1 MSQPPQPFRAL
12 SLSYDLIEALSSV
25 IPAIREHDASLADQL
40 RRAAQSVAL
49 NLAESTG
56 NSRGNRR
63 SRIETACVGIRARAR
78 CRQSR
83 GIGQLHGLTS
93 ASPCPIP
100 LRTGS
105 TQETKAALH
114 IARCW
119 RYVDEATIRRAF
131 DLADDI
137 AKLCWRL
144 TR

>member
-1 MSQPPQPFRAL
+1 MAM
-12 SLSYDLIEALSSV
+12 
-25 IPAIREHDASLADQL
+25 H
-40 RRAAQSVAL
+40 
-49 NLAESTG
+49 LAESTG

-63 SRIETACVGIRARAR
+63 LRIETACVGIHADAWSRL
-78 CRQSR
+78 SR
-83 GIGQLHGLTS
+83 GNVRLCGLTS
-93 ASPCPIP
+93 ASLRTFS

-119 RYVDEATIRRAF
+119 RYVDDASAKRAF
-131 DLADDI
+131 DLADEV

>member
-25 IPAIREHDASLADQL
+25 IPAVRTHDASLADQL

-63 SRIETACVGIRARAR
+63 LRIETAFG
-78 CRQSR
+78 
-83 GIGQLHGLTS
+83 S
-93 ASPCPIP
+93 A
-100 LRTGS
+100 
-105 TQETKAALH
+105 QETKAALH

-119 RYVDEATIRRAF
+119 RYVDDAAVRRAF
-131 DLADDI
+131 DLADDV
-137 AKLCWRL
+137 AKLCWKL

>member
-63 SRIETACVGIRARAR
+63 SRIETAF
-78 CRQSR
+78 
-83 GIGQLHGLTS
+83 
-93 ASPCPIP
+93 
-100 LRTGS
+100 GS

-119 RYVDEATIRRAF
+119 RYVDEAAIRRAF

>member
-1 MSQPPQPFRAL
+1 MSQPTQPFRAL

-25 IPAIREHDASLADQL
+25 IPAVRRCDASLADQL

-56 NSRGNRR
+56 NTRGNRR
-63 SRIETACVGIRARAR
+63 LRIE
-78 CRQSR
+78 
-83 GIGQLHGLTS
+83 S
-93 ASPCPIP
+93 AF
-100 LRTGS
+100 GS
-105 TQETKAALH
+105 AQEKAALH

-119 RYVDEATIRRAF
+119 GYVDAASVERAF
-131 DLADDI
+131 GLADDI

>member
-12 SLSYDLIEALSSV
+12 HVAYHLIGVPRPRDSGDFK
-25 IPAIREHDASLADQL
+25 HDASLADQL

-63 SRIETACVGIRARAR
+63 LRIETAFG
-78 CRQSR
+78 
-83 GIGQLHGLTS
+83 S
-93 ASPCPIP
+93 A
-100 LRTGS
+100 
-105 TQETKAALH
+105 QETKAALH
-114 IARCW
+114 VARNW
-119 RYVDEATIRRAF
+119 RYVDDATVTRAF
-131 DLADDI
+131 DLADTV